1 MTDNLKL
8 NISFLLNDLTDDELI
23 EVEELIEGLRIRRI
37 VRSNRA

>member
-1 MTDNLKL
+1 MKNNLKL
-8 NISFLLNDLTDDELI
+8 NISFLLNELTDDELI